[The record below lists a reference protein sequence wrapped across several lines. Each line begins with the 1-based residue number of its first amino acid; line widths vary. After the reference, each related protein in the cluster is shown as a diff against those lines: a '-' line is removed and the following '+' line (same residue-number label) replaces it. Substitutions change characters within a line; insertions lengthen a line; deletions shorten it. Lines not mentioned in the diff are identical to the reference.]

1 MTTVSDIVI
10 WRAVVAQA
18 FEDATARSGP
28 LGETAT
34 AVPRST
40 AKFHHEKHVVTR
52 QARDW
57 LTGGGRDFCAV
68 CLLADLDP
76 DAVRERARRLA
87 EAGWPAGPVA
97 TARRPAERSA
107 ARRDAA

>member
-1 MTTVSDIVI
+1 
-10 WRAVVAQA
+10 VVVQA

-28 LGETAT
+28 LGEKAT
-34 AVPRST
+34 AVPRS
-40 AKFHHEKHVVTR
+40 TR

-57 LTGGGRDFCAV
+57 LTGGGRDFRAV

-87 EAGWPAGPVA
+87 EAGWPARPVA
-97 TARRPAERSA
+97 TACRPAERSA